1 MNAVYLNSYF
11 DSSGLSGEIPST
23 FANLQSLTTV

>member
-1 MNAVYLNSYF
+1 MNSAYLDSYF